1 MDLRGLNGNQKKQNH
16 SVYKMNADVGN
27 EGQQPAEEPTAVED
41 ITPPTRFEVEIEFVN
56 SLSNINYV
64 NYLIKNKNVLQE
76 QNFLRYLK
84 YLYATYACNIEFK
97 KYIIYPNC
105 LVLLKIIID
114 NLIDKEATEA
124 ETKKNAQENSGE
136 EIEATS
142 VDVDR
147 VLQQLND
154 PKLFKDMYDRF
165 NEK

>member
-1 MDLRGLNGNQKKQNH
+1 MNGDAA
-16 SVYKMNADVGN
+16 S
-27 EGQQPAEEPTAVED
+27 EGQKPAEEPIAVED
-41 ITPPTRFEVEIEFVN
+41 INPPTRFEVEIEFFN

-76 QNFLRYLK
+76 QSFLRYLK

-97 KYIIYPNC
+97 KYIIYPNS

-114 NLIDKEATEA
+114 NMIDKEGIEA
-124 ETKKNAQENSGE
+124 ETNKAVQESSAKENQV
-136 EIEATS
+136 IS